1 MGEDFRGDGGSMAGD
16 AQRADEGFSLLELM
30 TVVAI
35 IAVIAAIAV
44 ASFTVSVERSRRIA
58 CIHNQRLMDSG
69 LMQYQIMNKGL
80 WPATL
85 AETEPYVD
93 WSGDDYATCASDP
106 SQPLQY
112 DPTNGAVWC
121 VNHSR

>member
-1 MGEDFRGDGGSMAGD
+1 MTGGSK
-16 AQRADEGFSLLELM
+16 RRDEGFSLLELM

-35 IAVIAAIAV
+35 IGVIAAIAV

-69 LMQYQIMNKGL
+69 IMQYQIMNKGM

-85 AETEPYVD
+85 AETEPYVK
-93 WSGDDYATCASDP
+93 WSGDDFAACASEP
-106 SQPLQY
+106 SRPFTY
-112 DPTNGAVWC
+112 SSTTGEVSC
-121 VNHSR
+121 FNHSR

>member
-1 MGEDFRGDGGSMAGD
+1 MAG
-16 AQRADEGFSLLELM
+16 AARRSDEGFSLLELM

-35 IAVIAAIAV
+35 IGVIAAIAV

-85 AETEPYVD
+85 AETEPYVK
-93 WSGDDYATCASDP
+93 WSGDNYATCASDP
-106 SQPLQY
+106 ARPLQY
-112 DPTNGAVWC
+112 SDATGALWC
-121 VNHSR
+121 VNHPR